1 MITKAK
7 GIMGEQVAIEYL
19 VKDGYRILGRNFSCK
34 MGEIDI
40 IALKDGVI
48 VFVEVKSRNFFAH
61 GSGLESVTPDKISK
75 IVRTADLYLTCKR
88 KTYADCRFDVI
99 LTNDEEIIEHIPNA
113 FTRADAGRKKHW

>member
-1 MITKAK
+1 MITRAK
-7 GIMGEQVAIEYL
+7 GIMGEQVAVEYL
-19 VKDGYRILGRNFSCK
+19 EKGGYRILERNFTSK

-40 IALKDGVI
+40 VAFKDGVI
-48 VFVEVKSRNFFAH
+48 VFVEVKSRNYFDH

-75 IVRTADLYLTCKR
+75 IVRTADLYLTYKR

-99 LTNDEEIIEHIPNA
+99 LTTDEEIIEHIPNA